1 LSIKFK
7 SDEKIL
13 KNKSN
18 RYRTYLLGGLK
29 YSRFLSIDK
38 EYKEIMSMVS
48 MKPEPLIVKPSFISW
63 EAGLG
68 VEIYFTYFK
77 MSPELKFS
85 QSLSSILDHHNVL
98 AQDNQFMAPLD
109 KAFLRNIKFS
119 IIFQ

>member
-1 LSIKFK
+1 
-7 SDEKIL
+7 
-13 KNKSN
+13 
-18 RYRTYLLGGLK
+18 
-29 YSRFLSIDK
+29 
-38 EYKEIMSMVS
+38 MVS